1 MKIFLWCRLESES
14 MVLKVFAAIIALI
27 GLILVFDARRI
38 VRKSFQNVDENAT
51 VLGCKIFGTLVA
63 ILGGILMI
71 I

>member
-1 MKIFLWCRLESES
+1 
-14 MVLKVFAAIIALI
+14 MVLKVFAAIIALV

-38 VRKSFQNVDENAT
+38 VKKNFPNVDENAT

-63 ILGGILMI
+63 TLGGILMI